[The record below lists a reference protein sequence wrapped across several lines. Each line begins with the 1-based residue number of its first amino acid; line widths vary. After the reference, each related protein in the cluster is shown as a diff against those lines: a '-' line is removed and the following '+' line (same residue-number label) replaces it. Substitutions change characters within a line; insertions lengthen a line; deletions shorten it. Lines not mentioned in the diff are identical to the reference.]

1 MRAQR
6 LIDLLVAAVL
16 IFLILFGWIHDTKLA
31 AYFGLAQ
38 VPRCERPRVF
48 VISCANAVRDRAT
61 NAKNLIDASPYPAEL
76 LPCVDA
82 PGGAI
87 TSSPHSQLDKAERS
101 LFQSHLRA
109 IAVGLE
115 QLGDDDGCILV
126 LEDDAVVD
134 WSVVARVVAESAA
147 LGEPWDVLNL
157 HNKRWE
163 GARSWWMTDRA
174 FRLGCVH
181 RAIHSAGNAYTV
193 GLLYSKRGA
202 ESIARA
208 AQAEWEQPYDM
219 FLGDLSMRRL
229 LRIMWWGCASRPLR
243 HETFGSTFAHTNRRN
258 PLDEDERPPHQ
269 HRRNASSLR
278 RG

>member
-1 MRAQR
+1 M
-6 LIDLLVAAVL
+6 
-16 IFLILFGWIHDTKLA
+16 
-31 AYFGLAQ
+31 
-38 VPRCERPRVF
+38 
-48 VISCANAVRDRAT
+48 
-61 NAKNLIDASPYPAEL
+61 
-76 LPCVDA
+76 
-82 PGGAI
+82 
-87 TSSPHSQLDKAERS
+87 
-101 LFQSHLRA
+101 
-109 IAVGLE
+109 GLE

-202 ESIARA
+202 EAVARA
-208 AQAEWEQPYDM
+208 AQAEWEQPYDL
-219 FLGDLSMRRL
+219 FLGELSQRRL
-229 LRIMWWGCASRPLR
+229 LRIFWWGCASRPLR
-243 HETFGSTFAHTNRRN
+243 HETFASTLVHTNQRN
-258 PLDEDERPPHQ
+258 PLD
-269 HRRNASSLR
+269 
-278 RG
+278 

>member
-1 MRAQR
+1 MTARR
-6 LIDLLVAAVL
+6 LADPVLVPFL
-16 IFLILFGWIHDTKLA
+16 LILVVFGWIHDTKLA
-31 AYFGLAQ
+31 AFFGLAQ
-38 VPRCERPRVF
+38 IPRCERPHVK
-48 VISCANAVRDRAT
+48 VISCPNAPRDRAA
-61 NAKNLIDASPYPAEL
+61 NAQRLISSSPYPAEL
-76 LPCVDA
+76 VPCVDA

-87 TSSPHSQLDKAERS
+87 ASSPHSQLNKAERS
-101 LFQSHLRA
+101 LFQSHLHA
-109 IAVGLE
+109 IASGLQ
-115 QLGDDDGCILV
+115 QLGDDDGCLLV

-134 WSVVARVVAESAA
+134 WSVIARVVEGTAT
-147 LGEPWDVLNL
+147 LGEPWDVMNL

-258 PLDEDERPPHQ
+258 PLDDDRPPHQ